1 MGASFVEIR
10 RVSRPWGAAAI
21 RHAYNSSCI
30 PASIGAMNDAQPSN
44 KSATPRT
51 VYEGKYLRMV
61 ERGTWEYSERTHAGG
76 LAAIIL
82 AVTPDDKVL
91 FVEQFRVPLQAKT
104 IEMPAGL
111 VGDIHAD
118 ESIELSAVREL
129 EEETG
134 WTAAH
139 AEVLLIGP
147 TSSGSSNEK
156 VAFVRATGLRKV
168 GEGGGDGDENIT
180 VHEIPRDRAA
190 AWLVRQMADGYE
202 LDAKLWAGLWMIDH
216 ELDGTPRA

>member
-1 MGASFVEIR
+1 MDETSETR
-10 RVSRPWGAAAI
+10 KTAA
-21 RHAYNSSCI
+21 
-30 PASIGAMNDAQPSN
+30 
-44 KSATPRT
+44 PRI
-51 VYEGKYLRMV
+51 VYEGRYLRMV
-61 ERGTWEYSERTHAGG
+61 ERGNWEYSERNHTGG

-82 AVTPDDKVL
+82 AVTPEDRVV

-118 ESIELSAVREL
+118 ESIELSAIREL

-134 WTAAH
+134 WTAER

-147 TSSGSSNEK
+147 TSSGSSSEK
-156 VAFVRATGLRKV
+156 VAFVRASGLRKV

-180 VHEIPRDRAA
+180 VHEIPRREAA
-190 AWLVRQMADGYE
+190 AWLTSKLGEGYE
-202 LDAKLWAGLWMIDH
+202 LDAKLWAGLWMIEH
-216 ELDGTPRA
+216 ELDGTPRRGGDHP